1 MSESSIHDSIEEWL
15 RTANLINFIKDNAKK
30 NPYWKSAVGRSW
42 GTYWYYHRSNGW
54 DLERDVVNNMNDF
67 NILES
72 DTVEKYYYMIKDNED
87 FIHYINSF
95 V

>member
-1 MSESSIHDSIEEWL
+1 
-15 RTANLINFIKDNAKK
+15 
-30 NPYWKSAVGRSW
+30 
-42 GTYWYYHRSNGW
+42 
-54 DLERDVVNNMNDF
+54 MNDF